1 MMLETHGEVCRL
13 GYLRLIASIAKGNG
27 TTSELSPDFMA
38 SILED
43 AVKKSEMVSNH
54 SPRPDVIG
62 LIRSRVTARN
72 YITLAR
78 GLKILDIYGRGLDVN
93 GLIYTSLRSSSK
105 FDAFLRGETSLTHR
119 DLIMLNQVEKF
130 FFLYVVATQDYLV
143 MPGLIKW
150 LCSQS
155 TFTRMEGMNYIMEE
169 LYPQALKILSMT
181 ANKKRRAEIMAKLEE
196 ATRYREQR
204 LKYASKTEW
213 IRSSL
218 YAKYRHVA
226 PPRLEWLVDLDIL
239 ERQGRGRYVVTDLLK
254 NYKDLFTRTLSYSPT
269 SIAHQLFTNIAPLYA
284 SYAGKPNRQTII
296 AELLNSFHTLSN
308 QERRP
313 VKMQLL
319 EIVTSFR
326 LLENNHLSTPK
337 NVHEAIN
344 SLAVVYPDRIFISP
358 GIDEELYITRID
370 LDLKEINTQL

>member
-1 MMLETHGEVCRL
+1 MLETHGEVCRL
-13 GYLRLIASIAKGNG
+13 GYLRIIASIAKGNG
-27 TTSELSPDFMA
+27 SASELSSDFMA

-43 AVKKSEMVSNH
+43 AVKKSETVSNH

-62 LIRSRVTARN
+62 LIRSRVSARN
-72 YITLAR
+72 YVTLAR
-78 GLKILDIYGRGLDVN
+78 GLKILDIYGRRLDVN

-105 FDAFLRGETSLTHR
+105 FDAFLRGETALSHR
-119 DLIMLNQVEKF
+119 DLITLNQVEKF
-130 FFLYVVATQDYLV
+130 FFLYVIVTQDYLV

-155 TFTRMEGMNYIMEE
+155 SLTRMDGMNYIMEE

-181 ANKKRRAEIMAKLEE
+181 ASKKRRAEIMAKLEE
-196 ATRYREQR
+196 AMRYREQR
-204 LKYASKTEW
+204 LKFASKTEW

-218 YAKYRHVA
+218 YAKYRHIA

-239 ERQGRGRYVVTDLLK
+239 ERRGRGRYVVTELLK
-254 NYKDLFTRTLSYSPT
+254 NYSNVFTRTLSHSPM
-269 SIAHQLFTNIAPLYA
+269 SMVHQFFTNIAPLYA
-284 SYAGKPNRQTII
+284 SYAGKPSRQTII
-296 AELLNSFHTLSN
+296 AELLNSFQILSN
-308 QERRP
+308 QERSP

-326 LLENNHLSTPK
+326 LLENNYLSTPR

-358 GIDEELYITRID
+358 GMDEELYITRID
-370 LDLKEINTQL
+370 ISLKEVNA